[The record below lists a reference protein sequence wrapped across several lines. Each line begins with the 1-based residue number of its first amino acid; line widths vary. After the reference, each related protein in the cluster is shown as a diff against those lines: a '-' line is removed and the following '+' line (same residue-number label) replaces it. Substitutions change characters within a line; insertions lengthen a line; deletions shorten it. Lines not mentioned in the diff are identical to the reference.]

1 MQYPTLRRTIDLPK
15 PVFRRI
21 LGLAFLLPLFVAC
34 SSSDDDDD
42 PVTSPDESTALI
54 NMPVQAGV
62 GGSFTSNDGRI
73 TVRIPA
79 AAITEDST
87 LVITEV
93 EGLTTPSENQ
103 IRAGDAF
110 AIQFGTTL
118 AAPAELELVTQQ
130 VPQHPALAE
139 SAAVVNG
146 EWVRAAANFYRASD
160 SSILSFISGDGTYQ
174 ATFRTLQA
182 ESGDMVERGRDI
194 FLNATFGNEAFFGG
208 VVGLQDLLNNLAPS
222 AAVGAGVQVDVSRV
236 PAEIVAVLTG
246 DDFDSK
252 LAALEDPAVTRAL
265 LQADAVVGVKAF
277 YDDPSSDMAT
287 SAGVTCA
294 ICHAIVTPS
303 AFELSEGVM
312 TDLPIGPLQL
322 DGRPNNTMDI
332 GTILSLTPFAIAA
345 GQETIDTLQS
355 WGAGRADARALPDNP
370 AEDNLLNPTS
380 IPPMWNFVDLDE
392 QNYTYNWDGLFGSLE
407 DPDNALA
414 SRGEFVH
421 DLVLH
426 ANGGF
431 GTDASSVP
439 LEVVRA
445 PAEELVSA
453 LIAAEDA
460 EPGNDIPEQ
469 AMLDEQA
476 WQRSLTSP
484 APGEFNE
491 ALAEEGFRLFYGIAQ
506 CSTCHM
512 TAEFTGPVRTADIVL
527 EPPLGALAEGIKTPG
542 LRGISHVPPY
552 FHDDSAQTLEEVV
565 AIYSGR
571 IVNVLSEEEQL
582 AVAEYL
588 RSL

>member
-1 MQYPTLRRTIDLPK
+1 MLNPFVK
-15 PVFRRI
+15 RI
-21 LGLAFLLPLFVAC
+21 LYLALLLPMLVAC
-34 SSSDDDDD
+34 SSDDDGDD
-42 PVTSPDESTALI
+42 AGNTPDESTALI
-54 NMPVQAGV
+54 NAPIQAGV
-62 GGSFTSNDGRI
+62 GGSFTSTDGRI

-79 AAITEDST
+79 EAITEDST
-87 LVITEV
+87 LVVTEV
-93 EGLTTPSENQ
+93 EGLSNASENQ
-103 IRAGDAF
+103 SPAGDAF
-110 AIQFGTTL
+110 AIDFGTTL

-130 VPQHPALAE
+130 IPQHPELAE
-139 SAAVVNG
+139 SAAIVDG
-146 EWVRAAANFYRASD
+146 EWVRAAANFYRAAD
-160 SSILSFISGDGTYQ
+160 SAILSFISDSGTYQ

-194 FLNATFGNEAFFGG
+194 FLNATFGNEDFFGG
-208 VVGLQDLLNNLAPS
+208 VVGLQDLLNNLPPS
-222 AAVGAGVQVDVSRV
+222 AAVGTGVQIDVSRV
-236 PAEIVAVLTG
+236 PADIVAVLTG
-246 DDFDSK
+246 DDFEAK
-252 LAALEDPAVTRAL
+252 ATALENPAVTRAL
-265 LQADAVVGVKAF
+265 LQADAVIGVKAF

-294 ICHAIVTPS
+294 ICHAVVTPT
-303 AFELSEGVM
+303 AFELTEGVM

-322 DGRPNNTMDI
+322 DGSPNTTMDI

-380 IPPMWNFVDLDE
+380 IPPIWNFVDLDE

-426 ANGGF
+426 SNGGF

-445 PAEELVSA
+445 PAEELVNA
-453 LIAAEDA
+453 LIAAEDV

-484 APGEFNE
+484 APGEYDE
-491 ALAEEGFRLFYGIAQ
+491 ALAEEGFRLFNGFAG
-506 CSTCHM
+506 CSSCHM
-512 TAEFTGPVRTADIVL
+512 TAEFTGPVRTAAIVL
-527 EPPLGALAEGIKTPG
+527 VPPLGALAEGIKTPG

-571 IVNVLSEEEQL
+571 IVNTLSVDEQL
-582 AVAEYL
+582 AVVEYL
-588 RSL
+588 KSL

>member
-1 MQYPTLRRTIDLPK
+1 MLNPFVIK
-15 PVFRRI
+15 I
-21 LGLAFLLPLFVAC
+21 LSLALLLPMLAAC
-34 SSSDDDDD
+34 GSSDDDDVGTLSD
-42 PVTSPDESTALI
+42 DSTTLI
-54 NMPVQAGV
+54 NTPVLAGV
-62 GGSFTSNDGRI
+62 GGSFTSADGLI

-79 AAITEDST
+79 EAITEDST

-93 EGLTTPSENQ
+93 EGLTNDSENQ
-103 IRAGDAF
+103 TRAGNAF
-110 AIQFGTTL
+110 AIDFGTTL

-130 VPQHPALAE
+130 IPQHPELAE
-139 SAAVVNG
+139 SAAIVNG
-146 EWVRAAANFYRASD
+146 EWIRAAANFYRASD
-160 SSILSFISGDGTYQ
+160 NSIISFISDSGTYQ

-194 FLNATFGNEAFFGG
+194 FLNATFGNEDFFGD
-208 VVGLQDLLNNLAPS
+208 VVGLQDLLNNLTPS
-222 AAVGAGVQVDVSRV
+222 AAVGTGVQVDVSRV
-236 PAEIVAVLTG
+236 PADIVAVLTG
-246 DDFDSK
+246 DDFEAK
-252 LAALEDPAVTRAL
+252 AAALENPAVTRAL
-265 LQADAVVGVKAF
+265 LQADAVVGVRAF
-277 YDDPSSDMAT
+277 YNDPSSDIAT
-287 SAGVTCA
+287 SAGITCA
-294 ICHAIVTPS
+294 ICHAVVTPS

-322 DGRPNNTMDI
+322 DGSPNTTMDI

-380 IPPMWNFVDLDE
+380 IPPIWNFVDLDE

-407 DPDNALA
+407 DPNNALA

-421 DLVLH
+421 DLVMH

-431 GTDASSVP
+431 GSDASSVP

-445 PAEELVSA
+445 PASELVNA
-453 LIAAEDA
+453 LIAAEDE

-491 ALAEEGFRLFYGIAQ
+491 ALAEEGFRLFNGVAE

-527 EPPLGALAEGIKTPG
+527 VPPLGALAEGIKTPG

-552 FHDDSAQTLEEVV
+552 FHDDSAQTLEEAV

-571 IVNVLSEEEQL
+571 IVNVLSDEEQL
-582 AVAEYL
+582 AVVEYL
-588 RSL
+588 KSL